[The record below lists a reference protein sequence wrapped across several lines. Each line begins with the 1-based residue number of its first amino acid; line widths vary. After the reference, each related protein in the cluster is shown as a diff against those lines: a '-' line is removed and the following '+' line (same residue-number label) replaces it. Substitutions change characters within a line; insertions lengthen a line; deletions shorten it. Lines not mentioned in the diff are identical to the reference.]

1 MAIGWAMHGLVNKAF
16 QSFLS
21 DTFGVPAWHGVLLRA
36 GLWDSVGA
44 EGFDPLHV
52 YGPEVAPA
60 ILSAAVAELGRPCDQ
75 LLEDMGIYLVSNPRT
90 ERLRRLL
97 RFGGLTFTDFLGS
110 LDDLPGRARLAV
122 PDLDLPEIALDPA
135 GEGRF
140 VLTFRACVP
149 GFSQVMMGI
158 LRTLADDY
166 GALVVIEAVEG
177 PGADPCGRGPQPADE
192 RLVLVVHDPDFHAG
206 RAFDLSGAA
215 VAA

>member
-1 MAIGWAMHGLVNKAF
+1 MHGLVSKAF

-21 DTFGVPAWHGVLLRA
+21 DTFGEPAWQAVLHRS
-36 GLWDSVGA
+36 GLWDSVGP

-52 YGPEVAPA
+52 YGPEVGPA
-60 ILSAAVAELGRPCDQ
+60 ILSAAAAELGRPGEQ

-97 RFGGLTFTDFLGS
+97 RFGGLTFTEVLGS

-135 GEGRF
+135 GDGRF
-140 VLTFRACVP
+140 VLTFRDCMP
-149 GFSQVMMGI
+149 GFAQVMMGI

-166 GALVVIEAVEG
+166 GALVVIEAAE
-177 PGADPCGRGPQPADE
+177 PAQALPPASDE

-206 RAFDLSGAA
+206 RAFDLADPT

>member
-1 MAIGWAMHGLVNKAF
+1 MHGLVNKAF

-21 DTFGVPAWHGVLLRA
+21 DTFGMPAWHAVLHRA
-36 GLWDSVGA
+36 GLWDSIGP

-52 YGPEVAPA
+52 YGPEVGPA
-60 ILSAAVAELGRPCDQ
+60 ILSAAVAELRRPCDQ

-97 RFGGLTFTDFLGS
+97 RFGGLTFTEFLGS

-140 VLTFRACVP
+140 VLTFRACTH

-166 GALVVIEAVEG
+166 GALVVIEAMEAEPG
-177 PGADPCGRGPQPADE
+177 PGDE
-192 RLVLVVHDPDFHAG
+192 RLALVVHDPDFHSG
-206 RAFDLSGAA
+206 RAFDLSSPAA
-215 VAA
+215 AA